1 MGSGF
6 PSGNFCKPTKGELD
20 PLVVAALQGR
30 WPPLQQVSSTNC
42 SQALLNRN
50 WFKPPELPQV
60 TAKDVRAEAAQ
71 TAK

>member
-6 PSGNFCKPTKGELD
+6 PSGKFCKPTKGELD
-20 PLVVAALQGR
+20 PLVVTALQGR
-30 WPPLQQVSSTNC
+30 W
-42 SQALLNRN
+42 
-50 WFKPPELPQV
+50 PQV